1 MSEKFVKVKRV
12 EKALYEVYKV
22 EDDKIIKVG
31 EKEISGRVNKTAI
44 MEEFGVKEVLI
55 RKISET
61 VKIFGMPID
70 DFMKVAEVIEV
81 KNNELKAETEEA
93 KTEE

>member
-44 MEEFGVKEVLI
+44 MEEYGVKEVLI

-70 DFMKVAEVIEV
+70 DFMNVAEVIEV
-81 KNNELKAETEEA
+81 KTTETKSEETAETEE
-93 KTEE
+93 

>member
-1 MSEKFVKVKRV
+1 MNEKFVKVRRV
-12 EKALYEVYKV
+12 ESAMYEIYKV

-44 MEEFGVKEVLI
+44 MEEFGVKEILV

-70 DFMKVAEVIEV
+70 DFMNVAEVVEV
-81 KNNELKAETEEA
+81 KTNELKAETEE
-93 KTEE
+93 

>member
-1 MSEKFVKVKRV
+1 MSEKFVKVRRV
-12 EKALYEVYKV
+12 ESAMYEIYKV

-31 EKEISGRVNKTAI
+31 EKEISGRVNKSAI

-70 DFMKVAEVIEV
+70 DFMNVAEVIEV
-81 KNNELKAETEEA
+81 KTTETKSEEQNN
-93 KTEE
+93 